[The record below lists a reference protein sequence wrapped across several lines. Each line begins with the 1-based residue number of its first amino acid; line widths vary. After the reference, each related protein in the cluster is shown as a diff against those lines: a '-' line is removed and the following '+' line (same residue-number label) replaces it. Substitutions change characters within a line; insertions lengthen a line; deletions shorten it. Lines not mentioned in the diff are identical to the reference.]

1 MLRLF
6 GQSIDLRDADNL
18 AVALLADGRPDAM
31 SAAVAI
37 DSTLRSEGPD
47 VELTDAQLVIVAY
60 VVENHPRSLSKLKSL
75 LAGE

>member
-6 GQSIDLRDADNL
+6 GHSVDSRDADNL

-37 DSTLRSEGPD
+37 DSCLCSERAD
-47 VELTDAQLVIVAY
+47 VELTDAQLVIVAD

>member
-6 GQSIDLRDADNL
+6 GQSVDSRDADNL

-37 DSTLRSEGPD
+37 DSSLRSERPD
-47 VELTDAQLVIVAY
+47 IELTDAQLVIVAD

>member
-1 MLRLF
+1 
-6 GQSIDLRDADNL
+6 
-18 AVALLADGRPDAM
+18 M

-37 DSTLRSEGPD
+37 DSCLCSERAD
-47 VELTDAQLVIVAY
+47 VELTDAQLVIVAD